1 MVEMVEDV
9 DKVVEDV
16 EQVVEEVVVKEELV
30 KEEVVE
36 EVEEVT
42 IADEVPTVGKGA
54 SCNQTEFR
62 RGQLAPSGHVRGRRR
77 TRDGTGATGR

>member
-1 MVEMVEDV
+1 MVEMVEGV

-16 EQVVEEVVVKEELV
+16 EQVV
-30 KEEVVE
+30 EEVVE